1 MLLKYYGGLGMIGR
15 NYLSTEGTSLEE
27 EFLSY
32 FINMA
37 VDPKP
42 DDQDLSESDE
52 YLSLFIAHTEES
64 TAQYSEVMQELH
76 VGVQIKYSRF
86 ISSFSQLDPSSGIGL
101 IRLSSAIVPPTGM
114 TVFSEDAS
122 LICYSL
128 IGEGEVIVD
137 GKGIRCKKYDCVWT
151 DVGRRVQYRGAPGK
165 PWECAFIRV
174 HGKPNSSLFAEA
186 CKRLKNNSMIHL
198 TFGAGTRFRSLVWQ
212 LLSVR
217 TQSSYDPDLVYTHL
231 LLNLF
236 VEIDLAII
244 SSSVKQMI
252 VPDIITAIQG
262 YIDKNYSREISL
274 DELSRVFSIS
284 KYHMSREFKRYV
296 GKSPNDYL
304 IDLRI
309 SKAKELLVDSKRKI
323 ADIGQLVGI
332 PNTNHFLYLFK
343 TREGITPSAFRK
355 QRI

>member
-1 MLLKYYGGLGMIGR
+1 MIGR
-15 NYLSTEGTSLEE
+15 NYLSMEGSSREE
-27 EFLSY
+27 EYLSY

-37 VDPKP
+37 VEPELEEE
-42 DDQDLSESDE
+42 DLSESEE
-52 YLSLFIAHTEES
+52 YLSLFIAHTEE
-64 TAQYSEVMQELH
+64 TTTQYNEVMQEFH
-76 VGVQIKYSRF
+76 MGVHIKYSRF
-86 ISSFSQLDPSSGIGL
+86 IPSFSQLDPSSGIGL
-101 IRLSSAIVPPTGM
+101 IRLSSALVPPTGM

-128 IGEGEVIVD
+128 LGEGEVIID
-137 GKGIRCKKYDCVWT
+137 GKGIHCRKYDFVWA
-151 DVGRRVQYRGAPGK
+151 DVSQRVQYRGAPGK
-165 PWECAFIRV
+165 PWECAFIRI

-186 CKRLKNNSMIHL
+186 CKRLQNNGHIQL
-198 TFGAGTRFRSLVWQ
+198 TFGAGTRFRSLIWQ

-217 TQSSYDPDLVYTHL
+217 TQSSADPDLVYSHL

-236 VEIDLAII
+236 VEIDLAIVT
-244 SSSVKQMI
+244 SSVRQMI
-252 VPDIITAIQG
+252 IPDIITAIQG
-262 YIDKNYSREISL
+262 YIDRNYSREISL
-274 DELSRVFSIS
+274 DELSHVFNIS

-323 ADIGQLVGI
+323 SDIGQLVGI

-343 TREGITPSAFRK
+343 TREGLTPSSFRK